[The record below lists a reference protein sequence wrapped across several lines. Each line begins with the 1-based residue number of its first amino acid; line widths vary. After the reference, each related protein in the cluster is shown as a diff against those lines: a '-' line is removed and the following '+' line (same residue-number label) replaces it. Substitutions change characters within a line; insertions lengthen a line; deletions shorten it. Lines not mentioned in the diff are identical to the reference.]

1 MKNELKKTISQLC
14 DEVGTASA
22 AARQKGLTEDLV
34 NEYDKRV
41 NAGMAELDA
50 YRDVL
55 KNIDRIREMLESLP
69 DTAEDEEKKSRE
81 TGRKNLEKILG
92 KISTCMWLCTVIVY
106 ILISFTSAAWNYT
119 WLIFLWSSI
128 GQILLDMVKKVN
140 RGKPLKKVL
149 KGDGSA
155 IFWLI
160 VTTVYFFIS
169 FASGAWHLTWL
180 VFLAGAAL
188 QTFAGMFFD

>member
-22 AARQKGLTEDLV
+22 AARQKVLTEDLV

-69 DTAEDEEKKSRE
+69 DTAEDEEKNHAKQE
-81 TGRKNLEKILG
+81 EKISRKFSVRFPPVCG
-92 KISTCMWLCTVIVY
+92 CV
-106 ILISFTSAAWNYT
+106 
-119 WLIFLWSSI
+119 
-128 GQILLDMVKKVN
+128 Q
-140 RGKPLKKVL
+140 
-149 KGDGSA
+149 
-155 IFWLI
+155 
-160 VTTVYFFIS
+160 
-169 FASGAWHLTWL
+169 
-180 VFLAGAAL
+180 
-188 QTFAGMFFD
+188 